1 LRSNSVLETND
12 VLVHNRTL
20 LALAPLI
27 YVAWSDGTLTESEI
41 QRIRQRLTG
50 QGPAVQKIL
59 DEWLDPNAPPSPAK
73 LYGLLETMRQARGT
87 EEHKRFKSLAEFGR
101 FLAGRSGNGDA
112 DEAATPG
119 LRALQEV
126 EEAIGVVGSEALR
139 GILGA
144 PEDAHKAG
152 VHVTPDLDALRSF
165 VDAERADIRR
175 FVFNLLDRAEFDRSG
190 IENIEEYRERV
201 LTWCRQLAKQGVGSF
216 GYPAEYDGEGNIPKS
231 IAAFET
237 LAFFDLSLL
246 VKFGVHFGLFGGSV
260 LQLGTTKHH
269 EKYLRAIGSL
279 ELPGCFAMT
288 ESGHGSNVRDIETIA
303 SYDIRTQEFVVTSPT
318 RSAWKDYIGN
328 AACHGR
334 MATVFAQLE
343 VNGQQHGVHAF
354 LVPLRDEQG
363 NVLPGITIEDDGR
376 KIGLN
381 GVDNGR
387 IAFEHVR
394 IPRDNLL
401 NRFGDVSADGKYSST
416 IPSASRRF
424 FTMLGTLVAGRISIA
439 AASCSSA
446 KLGLALATRYA
457 AERRQFGPEGAPEV
471 PILTYRTVQKKL
483 LPAIAR
489 TYALDFAVH
498 DTVRV
503 FNTPHP
509 EAKDLE
515 IRAAALKAL
524 ASRHAVDA
532 LQFAREVCGGYGYM
546 WRAKIGE
553 LRADTDIFTTFEG
566 ANTVLLQL
574 VAKGLLTDFKEQFE
588 ELRIWAAIKHLT
600 GRASTA
606 VAALNPV
613 VTRKTDVEHLRDHEF
628 HLNALKFR
636 EARLLHTVAAR
647 LRALLGE
654 GRDSFDA
661 VNEVQD
667 HLVKLAEAYG
677 ERIALESF
685 QERIRTAHS
694 QTVKE
699 SMSSLCAI
707 YALSCIENDRGWFL
721 ESGYLEP
728 VKSKAIR
735 NALNA
740 ACARAAESA
749 VLFVDGWSIPEAYLL
764 PAGQDGGDTLA
775 QR

>member
-1 LRSNSVLETND
+1 MQ
-12 VLVHNRTL
+12 NRTL
-20 LALAPLI
+20 LALSPLI
-27 YVAWSDGTLTESEI
+27 YVAWSDGKLTESEI
-41 QRIRQRLTG
+41 KRIRQRLSA
-50 QGPAVQKIL
+50 QAPAVQQVL
-59 DEWLDPNAPPSPAK
+59 DEWLDPATPPSPTK
-73 LYGLLETMRQARGT
+73 LYGLLEEMRSAGGKQQR
-87 EEHKRFKSLAEFGR
+87 KRFKSLAEFGR
-101 FLAGRSGNGDA
+101 FLAKRSEKD
-112 DEAATPG
+112 DEVDDTIPG

-139 GILGA
+139 GILGSGDGASAKTTVAA
-144 PEDAHKAG
+144 P
-152 VHVTPDLDALRSF
+152 TLDDLRSF
-165 VDAERADIRR
+165 VDAERRDIRR
-175 FVFNLLDRAEFDRSG
+175 LVFKLLEREEFDKSG
-190 IENIEEYRERV
+190 IDSIPAYRERV
-201 LTWCRQLAKQGVGSF
+201 YEWCRELARRGVGSF
-216 GYPAEYDGEGNIPKS
+216 GYPVEYEGEGNIPKS

-269 EKYLRAIGSL
+269 AKYLRAIGSL

-288 ESGHGSNVRDIETIA
+288 ETAHGSNVRDIETIA
-303 SYDIRTQEFVVTSPT
+303 SYDIRTQEFVVISPS
-318 RSAWKDYIGN
+318 RAAWKDYIGN
-328 AACHGR
+328 AACDGR

-354 LVPLRDEQG
+354 LVPLRDENG
-363 NVLPGITIEDDGR
+363 KVLPGITIEDDGR

-387 IAFEHVR
+387 IAFENVR

-401 NRFGDVSADGKYSST
+401 NRFGDVSADGKYSSPIT
-416 IPSASRRF
+416 SASRRF

-439 AASCSSA
+439 GASCSSA
-446 KLGLALATRYA
+446 KLGLAIGTHYA
-457 AERRQFGPEGAPEV
+457 VDRRQFGPEGEPEV
-471 PILTYRTVQKKL
+471 PIITYRTVQRKL
-483 LPAIAR
+483 MPAIAR

-503 FNTPHP
+503 FNDPHP
-509 EAKDLE
+509 EARDLE
-515 IRAAALKAL
+515 MRAAALKAL
-524 ASRHAVDA
+524 ASRHAVDS
-532 LQFAREVCGGYGYM
+532 LQFARELCGGRGYM
-546 WRAKIGE
+546 WDARIGE

-588 ELRIWAAIKHLT
+588 ELRIWAAIKHLS

-606 VAALNPV
+606 VTELNPV
-613 VTRKTDVEHLRDHEF
+613 VTRKTDVEHLRDPDF
-628 HLNALKFR
+628 HANALRFR
-636 EARLLHTVAAR
+636 EARLLHTAAAR
-647 LRALLGE
+647 LRALLSS
-654 GRDSFDA
+654 GRDSFEA

-685 QERIRTAHS
+685 QQRIGAVRNNA
-694 QTVKE
+694 VRE
-699 SMSSLCAI
+699 SMSNLCAL
-707 YALSCIENDRGWFL
+707 YALSCIEIDRGWFM

-735 NALNA
+735 AELNA
-740 ACARAAESA
+740 ACTRAAESA
-749 VLFVDGWSIPEAYLL
+749 ILFVEGWGIPESYLFA
-764 PAGQDGGDTLA
+764 AGEHHGDSLA
-775 QR
+775 QG

>member
-1 LRSNSVLETND
+1 MSHNLQ
-12 VLVHNRTL
+12 NRTL
-20 LALAPLI
+20 LALAPLL
-27 YVAWSDGTLTESEI
+27 YVAWSDGTLTETEI
-41 QRIRQRLTG
+41 KRIRQRLSG
-50 QGPAVQKIL
+50 QGAGVQQIL
-59 DEWLDPNAPPSPAK
+59 DEWLNPASPPAPAR
-73 LYGLLETMRQARGT
+73 LYELLETMRRASGT
-87 EEHKRFKSLAEFGR
+87 NNRKRFTSLAEFGR
-101 FLAGRSGNGDA
+101 FLARRSDRNNGEDHDDVE
-112 DEAATPG
+112 DEATPG

-126 EEAIGVVGSEALR
+126 EAALGVVGIEALHA
-139 GILGA
+139 ILGA
-144 PEDAHKAG
+144 PNGAAPMAG
-152 VHVTPDLDALRSF
+152 VIAADLQALQSF
-165 VDAERADIRR
+165 VEAERADIRR
-175 FVFNLLDRAEFDRSG
+175 LVFKLLERQEFDRTG
-190 IENIEEYRERV
+190 IDGVGIPEYRERV
-201 LTWCRQLAKQGVGSF
+201 LQWCRELAKRGIGSF
-216 GYPAEYDGEGNIPKS
+216 GYPAEFDGEGNIPKS

-237 LAFFDLSLL
+237 LAYFDLSLL

-260 LQLGTTKHH
+260 LQLGTRKHH
-269 EKYLRAIGSL
+269 EKYLRAIGSM

-288 ESGHGSNVRDIETIA
+288 ESAHGSNVRDIETVA
-303 SYDIRTQEFVVTSPT
+303 SYDIGTQEFVVNTPS
-318 RSAWKDYIGN
+318 RAAWKDYIGN

-354 LVPLRDEQG
+354 LVPLRDERGQ
-363 NVLPGITIEDDGR
+363 VLPGITIEDDGR

-387 IAFEHVR
+387 IAFDNVR
-394 IPRDNLL
+394 IPRENLL
-401 NRFGDVSADGKYSST
+401 NRFGDVSAEGQYSSP

-446 KLGLALATRYA
+446 KLGLAIATHYA

-471 PILTYRTVQKKL
+471 PILTYRTVQRRL
-483 LPAIAR
+483 LTAIAR

-498 DTVRV
+498 DTVRL
-503 FNTPHP
+503 FQGPRP
-509 EAKDLE
+509 EARDLE
-515 IRAAALKAL
+515 MRAAALKAA
-524 ASRHAVDA
+524 ASRHAVDS
-532 LQFAREVCGGYGYM
+532 LQFARELCGGHGYM
-546 WRAKIGE
+546 WKARIGE

-588 ELRIWAAIKHLT
+588 ELRIWAALKHFS

-606 VAALNPV
+606 VTELNPV
-613 VTRKTDVEHLRDHEF
+613 ITRKTDVEHLRDPDF
-628 HLNALKFR
+628 HANALRFR

-647 LRALLGE
+647 LRALLND

-667 HLVKLAEAYG
+667 HLVKLAEAYAD
-677 ERIALESF
+677 RIALDSF
-685 QERIRTAHS
+685 HERVRAARNHA
-694 QTVKE
+694 VRG
-699 SMSSLCAI
+699 SMSALCAV
-707 YALSCIENDRGWFL
+707 YALSTIEADRGWFL

-735 NALNA
+735 AELNA

-749 VLFVDGWSIPEAYLL
+749 VLLVDGWGIPTTYLL
-764 PAGQDGGDTLA
+764 APREHDRDSLA

>member
-1 LRSNSVLETND
+1 MQ
-12 VLVHNRTL
+12 NRTL

-41 QRIRQRLTG
+41 KRIRQRLAG
-50 QGPAVQKIL
+50 QSPRVQQVL
-59 DEWLDPNAPPSPAK
+59 DEWLDPAAPPSASR
-73 LYGLLETMRQARGT
+73 LYGLLEVMRSAHDTGQR
-87 EEHKRFKSLAEFGR
+87 KPVKSLAEFGR
-101 FLAGRSGNGDA
+101 FLSRRTDGDEAGDA
-112 DEAATPG
+112 AIPG

-126 EEAIGVVGSEALR
+126 EQALGVAGGEALHA
-139 GILGA
+139 ILGA
-144 PEDAHKAG
+144 PAG
-152 VHVTPDLDALRSF
+152 ARVPSEAPHPDLDALRAF

-175 FVFNLLDRAEFDRSG
+175 LVFKLLEREEFNRDG
-190 IENIEEYRERV
+190 IEDIPVYRERV
-201 LTWCRQLAKQGVGSF
+201 LEWCRSLAQRGIGSY
-216 GYPAEYDGEGNIPKS
+216 GYPVAYEGEGNIPKS

-237 LAFFDLSLL
+237 IAHFDLSLL

-260 LQLGTTKHH
+260 LQLGTAKHH
-269 EKYLRAIGSL
+269 DKYLRAIGSL

-288 ESGHGSNVRDIETIA
+288 ETGHGSNVRDIETLA
-303 SYDIRTQEFVVTSPT
+303 SYDIRTQEFVINTPS
-318 RSAWKDYIGN
+318 RMAWKAYIGN

-343 VNGQQHGVHAF
+343 VNGEQHGVHAF

-363 NVLPGITIEDDGR
+363 NVLEGITIEDDGR
-376 KIGLN
+376 KVGLN

-387 IAFEHVR
+387 IAFDNVR

-401 NRFGDVSADGKYSST
+401 NRFGDVSADGQYSSP

-446 KLGLALATRYA
+446 KLGLAIATRYA

-471 PILTYRTVQKKL
+471 PILSYRTVQRKL

-489 TYALDFAVH
+489 TYAFDFAVH
-498 DTVRV
+498 DTVRL
-503 FNTPHP
+503 FESPHP

-515 IRAAALKAL
+515 MRAAALKAL

-532 LQFAREVCGGYGYM
+532 LQLARELCGGYGYM
-546 WRAKIGE
+546 WRARIGE

-588 ELRIWAAIKHLT
+588 ELRIWAAVKHLT

-606 VAALNPV
+606 VTELNPV
-613 VTRKTDVEHLRDHEF
+613 IIRKTDVEHLRDPEF
-628 HLNALKFR
+628 HANALRFR

-647 LRALLGE
+647 LRALLVAK
-654 GRDSFDA
+654 RDSFDA

-667 HLVKLAEAYG
+667 HLVKLAEAYA
-677 ERIALESF
+677 ERLALESF
-685 QERIRTAHS
+685 QERIARAQNATLR
-694 QTVKE
+694 E
-699 SMSSLCAI
+699 SMSSLCAL

-735 NALNA
+735 AEMSA

-749 VLFVDGWSIPEAYLL
+749 LVFVDGWGIPEPYLL
-764 PAGQDGGDTLA
+764 AARQNNGDSLA
-775 QR
+775 ER